1 MKLELDTSPFI
12 YDGRQP
18 LQLTDHPNEIPLLY
32 DGKKQ
37 FKKMLARL
45 REEIDEAQERMYA
58 HDRYAMLLVFQ
69 AMDAAGK
76 DSTIRSVISGVNPHG
91 ITVTPFK
98 KPSDL
103 ELDHDFLWRTNA
115 ALPQRGRIGIFNR
128 SYYEEVLVVR
138 VHPEILTEYQRVPA
152 EHLVGDMDDLWKQ
165 RYRSISEMESHLQQ
179 NGTHTLKFFLNVSK
193 QEQARRF
200 LSRIETPSKNWKFS
214 SGDVEERG
222 YWDDYMQ
229 AYEQCI
235 NATATPESPWC
246 IIPAD
251 DKKNMRL
258 IVSKIIRDKI
268 CSLETHYPEGDAS
281 RQSELESFRARLSD
295 EASGD

>member
-1 MKLELDTSPFI
+1 MKLKLDTSPFI
-12 YDGRQP
+12 YDGSEP
-18 LQLTDHPNEIPLLY
+18 LDLADRPNDIPRLYGDKKEFNKLLENLT
-32 DGKKQ
+32 
-37 FKKMLARL
+37 
-45 REEIDEAQERMYA
+45 EEIDEAQERMYA

-91 ITVTPFK
+91 IHVTPFK
-98 KPSDL
+98 RPSDL

-152 EHLVGDMDDLWKQ
+152 EHLVGDIDDVWKQ
-165 RYRSISEMESHLQQ
+165 RYDAINAMESHLHH

-193 QEQARRF
+193 REQARRF
-200 LSRIETPSKNWKFS
+200 LRRIERPSKNWKFS

-222 YWDDYMQ
+222 FWDDYMH
-229 AYEQCI
+229 AYQQCI
-235 NATATPESPWC
+235 SATATPESPWC

-268 CSLETHYPEGDAS
+268 CALDTHYPEMGNERRA
-281 RQSELESFRARLSD
+281 ELKTFRSQLEE
-295 EASGD
+295 EAAE

>member
-1 MKLELDTSPFI
+1 MKLKLDTSPFI
-12 YDGRQP
+12 YDGTHP
-18 LQLTDHPNEIPLLY
+18 LRLADHPNEIPALY

-37 FKKMLARL
+37 FNKILEGL

-91 ITVTPFK
+91 VTVTPFK
-98 KPSDL
+98 RPSDL
-103 ELDHDFLWRTNA
+103 ELDHDFLWRTNS

-128 SYYEEVLVVR
+128 SYYEEVLIVR
-138 VHPEILTEYQRVPA
+138 VHPDILTKYQRVPA
-152 EHLVGDMDDLWKQ
+152 EHLVGDIDDIWHQ
-165 RYRSISEMESHLQQ
+165 RYTAISDMESHLHQ

-193 QEQARRF
+193 KEQARRF
-200 LSRIETPSKNWKFS
+200 LSRIETKSKNWKFS

-222 YWDDYMQ
+222 FWDGYMD
-229 AYEQCI
+229 AYEKCI
-235 NATATPESPWC
+235 NSTATPASPWC

-268 CSLETHYPEGDAS
+268 RSLDTHFPKMDSERQAELET
-281 RQSELESFRARLSD
+281 FRAQLKEEIS
-295 EASGD
+295 